1 MEDGSNTMKGG
12 SQKVMG
18 HKRKREREREKNEVY
33 HTNCYLGK
41 MASTFVFPE
50 FQLKHENLITS

>member
-18 HKRKREREREKNEVY
+18 HKRKREREKKTKY
-33 HTNCYLGK
+33 T
-41 MASTFVFPE
+41 T
-50 FQLKHENLITS
+50 LIVIG

>member
-18 HKRKREREREKNEVY
+18 HKRKRERERDKERETKKRSIP
-33 HTNCYLGK
+33 H
-41 MASTFVFPE
+41 
-50 FQLKHENLITS
+50 

>member
-1 MEDGSNTMKGG
+1 MEDGSNAMKGG

-33 HTNCYLGK
+33 HTNCYWVK
-41 MASTFVFPE
+41 WRVHFF
-50 FQLKHENLITS
+50 FQNFN

>member
-18 HKRKREREREKNEVY
+18 HKRKRERERERDKERETKKRSIP
-33 HTNCYLGK
+33 H
-41 MASTFVFPE
+41 
-50 FQLKHENLITS
+50 

>member
-18 HKRKREREREKNEVY
+18 HKRKKERERKKKNEVRP
-33 HTNCYLGK
+33 TNCYWVKHRVHL
-41 MASTFVFPE
+41 F
-50 FQLKHENLITS
+50 FQNFN

>member
-18 HKRKREREREKNEVY
+18 HKRKREREREREKKTKY
-33 HTNCYLGK
+33 T
-41 MASTFVFPE
+41 T
-50 FQLKHENLITS
+50 LIVIG

>member
-18 HKRKREREREKNEVY
+18 HKRKRERERERERDKERETKKRSIP
-33 HTNCYLGK
+33 H
-41 MASTFVFPE
+41 
-50 FQLKHENLITS
+50 

>member
-18 HKRKREREREKNEVY
+18 RKRKRERERERDKERETKKRSIP
-33 HTNCYLGK
+33 H
-41 MASTFVFPE
+41 
-50 FQLKHENLITS
+50 

>member
-18 HKRKREREREKNEVY
+18 HKRKREREREKKTKY
-33 HTNCYLGK
+33 T
-41 MASTFVFPE
+41 T
-50 FQLKHENLITS
+50 LIVIG

>member
-18 HKRKREREREKNEVY
+18 HKRKSEREKEREREKTKY
-33 HTNCYLGK
+33 T
-41 MASTFVFPE
+41 T
-50 FQLKHENLITS
+50 LIVIG